1 MDLVSSH
8 ATLFTHATVLT
19 LDPMRRIIEDGA
31 VRVERDRITAVG
43 RTDDLRPQPQDRV
56 IDCRGK
62 LILPGLI
69 DAHGHAG
76 HCLIRGIGA
85 DTSPLWMKIVTPVYW
100 HHVTRAFWAAEGMVS
115 GLERLRAGV
124 TTGVSVIASM
134 PRSDDPEFAA
144 AHARAYDQLGL
155 RNIICTGPAGLP
167 WPRSATRWDSGQPLH
182 RNLSLDDMMEGAE
195 ATIQALDNTADGRI
209 RVYLTPFTIVPSIE
223 TSNISTPDQ
232 AIALTKDDRDHARV
246 VRELARKYG
255 VRLHSDAF
263 AGHIRLAHQD
273 KENALL
279 GPDIHLQHCWGIS
292 PAEIDI
298 LAETGT
304 AVTHAPPGRNTP
316 VIEMMAAGIT
326 MAVTTDGTA
335 PNRYFDL
342 LQTARLF
349 QSVQHVL
356 RNHDRYFFPPGKV
369 LEMVTIDAAQV
380 LGLADEIGSLEVGKK
395 ADLLVIDMR
404 APHLTPDWQPVHRL
418 IAQGLGSDVETV
430 MVDGRIVMQ
439 DRQIR
444 SVDEAAALTEG
455 NRVAR
460 DLVARAGLES
470 HLRDPGWGELYRT
483 FDAPV
488 ELPTELDLLP
498 PS

>member
-1 MDLVSSH
+1 M
-8 ATLFTHATVLT
+8 ATLFTHATLIT
-19 LDPMRRIIEDGA
+19 MDPARRILEDA
-31 VRVERDRITAVG
+31 ALRVDGDRITG
-43 RTDDLRPQPQDRV
+43 IGPDLQPGPGDRV

-62 LILPGLI
+62 LVMPGLI

-85 DTSPLWMKIVTPVYW
+85 DTSPLWMKIVTPTYW
-100 HHVTRAFWAAEGMVS
+100 HQTTRDFWAAEGMVS

-124 TTGVSVIASM
+124 TTGVSIISSM
-134 PRSDDPEFAA
+134 PRSDDPEFAV
-144 AHARAYDQLGL
+144 AHARAYATLGL

-167 WPRSATRWDSGQPLH
+167 WPRDATRWDSGTPV
-182 RNLSLDDMMEGAE
+182 RRSITFAEMMEGAE
-195 ATIQALDNTADGRI
+195 AAIQTLNDTADGRI
-209 RVYLTPFTIVPSIE
+209 KVYLTPFTIVPSIE

-232 AIALTKDDRDHARV
+232 AVRLTQGDRDHARA
-246 VRELARKYG
+246 VRDLARKYRI
-255 VRLHSDAF
+255 RLHSDAF
-263 AGHIRLAHQD
+263 AGHIRLAAQD

-279 GPDIHLQHCWGIS
+279 GPDIHIQHCWGIS

-304 AVTHAPPGRNTP
+304 PVTHAPPGRNTP
-316 VIEMMAAGIT
+316 VVEMMARGIT
-326 MAVTTDGTA
+326 LAVTTDGTA
-335 PNRYFDL
+335 PNRFFDL

-356 RNHDRYFFPPGKV
+356 RGHDRYFFPPGKV
-369 LEMVTIDAAQV
+369 LEMITIDAARV
-380 LGLADEIGSLEVGKK
+380 LGLEHEIGSLEPGKK
-395 ADLLVIDMR
+395 ADLLVLDMR

-418 IAQGLGSDVETV
+418 IAQGLGSDVDTV
-430 MVDGRIVMQ
+430 MVDGRLVMEG
-439 DRQIR
+439 RRIT
-444 SVDEAAALTEG
+444 SVDEGAALAEG

-470 HLRDPGWGELYRT
+470 HLRDPGWGQLYRS

-488 ELPTELDLLP
+488 DLP
-498 PS
+498 PA

>member
-1 MDLVSSH
+1 MAV
-8 ATLFTHATVLT
+8 LFTNATIIT
-19 LDPMRRIIEDGA
+19 LDPARRILEGA
-31 VRVERDRITAVG
+31 ALRVAGDRITAIG
-43 RTDDLRPQPQDRV
+43 PDLHPAPGERV

-62 LILPGLI
+62 LLLPGLI

-85 DTSPLWMKIVTPVYW
+85 DTSPLWMKIVTPTYW
-100 HHVTRAFWAAEGMVS
+100 HQTTPDFWAAEGMVS

-124 TTGVSVIASM
+124 TTGASVISSM
-134 PRSDDPEFAA
+134 PRSDDPRLAV
-144 AHARAYDQLGL
+144 AHAKAYDRLGL

-167 WPRSATRWDSGQPLH
+167 WPREATRWDGDRPT
-182 RNLSLDDMMEGAE
+182 RRRITFAEMMEGAE
-195 ATIQALDNTADGRI
+195 ATIQSLDGTGDGRI
-209 RVYLTPFTIVPSIE
+209 KVYLTPFTIVPSIE

-232 AIALTKDDRDHARV
+232 AVSLTRDDRDHARA

-255 VRLHSDAF
+255 IRLHSDAF
-263 AGHIRLAHQD
+263 AGHIRLAAQD

-279 GPDIHLQHCWGIS
+279 GPDIHIQHCWGIS
-292 PAEIDI
+292 PQEIEI

-304 AVTHAPPGRNTP
+304 PVTHAPPGRNTP
-316 VIEMMAAGIT
+316 VVQMMARGIPL
-326 MAVTTDGTA
+326 AVTTDGTA
-335 PNRYFDL
+335 PNRHFDL

-356 RNHDRYFFPPGKV
+356 LGHDRYYFPPGKV
-369 LEMVTIDAAQV
+369 LEMITIDAARV
-380 LGLADEIGSLEVGKK
+380 LGLEAEIGSLEIGKK
-395 ADLLVIDMR
+395 ADIVVIDMQ

-430 MVDGRIVMQ
+430 MVDGRLVMEN
-439 DRQIR
+439 RRITT
-444 SVDEAAALTEG
+444 VDAQAALDEG

-460 DLVARAGLES
+460 DLVRRAGLEA
-470 HLRDPGWGELYRT
+470 HLRDPGWGQLYRT

-488 ELPTELDLLP
+488 TLPQG
-498 PS
+498 

>member
-1 MDLVSSH
+1 MS
-8 ATLFTHATVLT
+8 TLFTHATIIT
-19 LDPMRRIIEDGA
+19 MDPARRILEDA
-31 VRVERDRITAVG
+31 ALRVEDDRITAIG
-43 RTDDLRPQPQDRV
+43 SALQPTLGERV

-62 LILPGLI
+62 LLLPGLI

-85 DTSPLWMKIVTPVYW
+85 DTSPLWMKIVTPIYW
-100 HHVTRAFWAAEGMVS
+100 HQTTRDFWAAEGMVS

-124 TTGVSVIASM
+124 TTGVSIISSM
-134 PRSDDPEFAA
+134 PRSDDPAFAE
-144 AHARAYDQLGL
+144 AHAHAYASLGL

-167 WPRSATRWDSGQPLH
+167 WPRAATRWETGRAVRRSVTLAE
-182 RNLSLDDMMEGAE
+182 MMEGAE
-195 ATIQALDNTADGRI
+195 ATIQTLDGAANGRI

-232 AIALTKDDRDHARV
+232 AVCLTHADRDHARV

-255 VRLHSDAF
+255 IRLHSDAF
-263 AGHIRLAHQD
+263 AGHIRLAAQD

-279 GPDIHLQHCWGIS
+279 GPDIHIQHCWGIS

-304 AVTHAPPGRNTP
+304 PVTHAPPGRNTP
-316 VIEMMAAGIT
+316 VVEMMARGIT
-326 MAVTTDGTA
+326 VAVTTDGTA

-356 RNHDRYFFPPGKV
+356 RGHDRYFFPPGKV
-369 LEMVTIDAAQV
+369 LEMITIDAARV
-380 LGLADEIGSLEVGKK
+380 LGLEDQIGSLEPGKK
-395 ADLLVIDMR
+395 ADLVVLDMR

-418 IAQGLGSDVETV
+418 IAQGTGHDVESV
-430 MVDGRIVMQ
+430 MVDGRFVMEE
-439 DRQIR
+439 RRIT
-444 SVDEAAALTEG
+444 SVDEGAALVEG
-455 NRVAR
+455 NRIAR
-460 DLVARAGLES
+460 ELVERAGLDQ
-470 HLRDPGWGELYRT
+470 HLRDPGWGQLYRT
-483 FDAPV
+483 LDTHV
-488 ELPTELDLLP
+488 DLPEA
-498 PS
+498 

>member
-1 MDLVSSH
+1 MDR

-19 LDPMRRIIEDGA
+19 LDPARRILEDASVRIEG
-31 VRVERDRITAVG
+31 DRITAIG
-43 RTDDLRPQPQDRV
+43 PTSDLPPQPQDHV

-76 HCLIRGIGA
+76 HCLIRGLGA
-85 DTSPLWMKIVTPVYW
+85 DTSPLWMKIVTPLYW
-100 HHVTRAFWAAEGMVS
+100 HHVTREFWEAEGMIS

-124 TTGVSVIASM
+124 TTGVSVMSSI
-134 PRSDDPEFAA
+134 PRSDDPAFAV
-144 AHARAYDQLGL
+144 AHAKAYDQLGL

-167 WPRSATRWDSGQPLH
+167 WPRAATRWDSGQPQ
-182 RNLSLDDMMEGAE
+182 RRSLSLSDMLEGAE
-195 ATIQALDNTADGRI
+195 ATIQTLDNTAQGRI

-223 TSNISTPDQ
+223 PSNISTPDQ
-232 AIALTKDDRDHARV
+232 AIALTLQDRDHARA
-246 VRELARKYG
+246 VRELARKHG

-292 PAEIDI
+292 PAEIEI

-304 AVTHAPPGRNTP
+304 PVTHAPPGRNTP
-316 VIEMMAAGIT
+316 VIEMMARGIT
-326 MAVTTDGTA
+326 VAVTTDGTA
-335 PNRYFDL
+335 PNRHFDL

-356 RNHDRYFFPPGKV
+356 RHHDRYFFPPGKV
-369 LEMVTIDAAQV
+369 LEMVTIDAARV

-395 ADLLVIDMR
+395 ADLLVINMR

-430 MVDGRIVMQ
+430 MVDGRILMQ

-444 SVDEAAALTEG
+444 SVDEAAAVSEG

-460 DLVARAGLES
+460 ALVARAGVER
-470 HLRDPGWGELYRT
+470 HLRDPGWGQLYRT
-483 FDAPV
+483 FDEADTFQPEV
-488 ELPTELDLLP
+488 EPGKDGDA
-498 PS
+498 

>member
-1 MDLVSSH
+1 MPTV
-8 ATLFTHATVLT
+8 FTHATVLT
-19 LDPMRRIIEDGA
+19 LDPARRILEDGA
-31 VRVERDRITAVG
+31 VRIEQDRITAVG
-43 RTDDLRPQPQDRV
+43 PTSDVLTQPQDRV
-56 IDCRGK
+56 IDCGGK
-62 LILPGLI
+62 LIIPGLI

-85 DTSPLWMKIVTPVYW
+85 DTSPLWMKIVTPTYW
-100 HHVTRAFWAAEGMVS
+100 HHVTREFWAAEGMVS

-124 TTGVSVIASM
+124 TTGVSVMSSM
-134 PRSDDPEFAA
+134 PRSDDPEFAV

-167 WPRSATRWDSGQPLH
+167 WPRTATRWDTGTPVRRSL
-182 RNLSLDDMMEGAE
+182 NLSDMLDGAE
-195 ATIQALDNTADGRI
+195 ATIQTLDGSADGRI

-223 TSNISTPDQ
+223 TSNISSPDQ
-232 AIALTKDDRDHARV
+232 AVALTKDDRDHARL

-304 AVTHAPPGRNTP
+304 SVTHAPPGRNTP
-316 VIEMMAAGIT
+316 VIEMMARGIT
-326 MAVTTDGTA
+326 VAVTTDGTA
-335 PNRYFDL
+335 PNRHFDL

-369 LEMVTIDAAQV
+369 LEMITIDAART
-380 LGLADEIGSLEVGKK
+380 LGLADQIGSLEVGKK
-395 ADLLVIDMR
+395 ADLVVVDMR

-418 IAQGLGSDVETV
+418 IAQGVGSDVETV
-430 MVDGRIVMQ
+430 MVDGRIVME

-444 SVDEAAALTEG
+444 SVDEALALSEG
-455 NRVAR
+455 NRIAR

-470 HLRDPGWGELYRT
+470 HLCSPGWGQIYRT

-488 ELPTELDLLP
+488 TLPEDPDRALQP
-498 PS
+498 RG